1 MKRRAANREEVADR
15 IHSAA
20 IHLLRRVARE
30 DVASGIGPAQLS
42 ALSVLIYG
50 GARTLTELAEAERVR
65 PPTMTRIVNALA
77 DAGLVL
83 KNTSSDDR
91 RSVRITVTSK
101 GRRLFQA
108 ARRRRL
114 QELTRRLE
122 SLSPGELRTLERAAE
137 LMEEVAR

>member
-1 MKRRAANREEVADR
+1 MTRSIASREEVADR

-30 DVASGIGPAQLS
+30 DVESGIGPAQLS

-50 GARTLTELAEAERVR
+50 GPRTLTELADAERVK
-65 PPTMTRIVNALA
+65 PPTMTRVVNALES
-77 DAGLVL
+77 AGLVR
-83 KNTSSDDR
+83 KDGSRDDR
-91 RSVRITVTSK
+91 RTVRITVTAS

-108 ARRRRL
+108 ARTRRL
-114 QELTRRLE
+114 RELTRRLAGV
-122 SLSPGELRTLERAAE
+122 SRSDLRTLERAAE